1 MTTETA
7 VLDSVDIFADEVLE
21 NPYEAYGR
29 LRDQAAAVYI
39 PARDLWAV
47 TRYEAVREALG
58 DPGTFSSTAVAFNPQ
73 MNEVLKGTTL
83 ATDPPD
89 HQHLRKVLSQN
100 LSPRALRSVKADIE
114 TKADTM
120 VRELAERDEFDGMQD
135 LARALPLNV
144 VVDMIGIKDPE
155 IRAKILTWG
164 EAAFNLLGPMNE
176 RAQASFPVAKELF
189 DWTHN
194 IQVSDLT
201 EGSMGHGIFAAAER
215 GDIAYESCGMI
226 IHQYVA
232 AGMDTTIASIG
243 NAIML
248 FAEHPEQYAKVRED
262 PALIPSAFNE
272 VLRMHSPLPATGR
285 KTMRDVEVDDVVIP
299 EGSQVALLLAG
310 GNRDERHYP
319 NADTFDVTRNPV
331 DHLTF
336 GYGIHGCAGQGL
348 ARLEA
353 YAAIGS
359 LAKYIKSYSVGDFT
373 RKITNTTRSY
383 ESILVT
389 DIVRA

>member
-1 MTTETA
+1 M
-7 VLDSVDIFADEVLE
+7 
-21 NPYEAYGR
+21 
-29 LRDQAAAVYI
+29 
-39 PARDLWAV
+39 
-47 TRYEAVREALG
+47 
-58 DPGTFSSTAVAFNPQ
+58 AFNPQ

-114 TKADTM
+114 AKADTM

-226 IHQYVA
+226 ITSTWPRA
-232 AGMDTTIASIG
+232 WTPRSPRSAT
-243 NAIML
+243 
-248 FAEHPEQYAKVRED
+248 
-262 PALIPSAFNE
+262 PSCC
-272 VLRMHSPLPATGR
+272 SP
-285 KTMRDVEVDDVVIP
+285 
-299 EGSQVALLLAG
+299 S
-310 GNRDERHYP
+310 
-319 NADTFDVTRNPV
+319 
-331 DHLTF
+331 
-336 GYGIHGCAGQGL
+336 
-348 ARLEA
+348 
-353 YAAIGS
+353 
-359 LAKYIKSYSVGDFT
+359 
-373 RKITNTTRSY
+373 TRS
-383 ESILVT
+383 STRRFARIPPWFLPRST
-389 DIVRA
+389 RCCACTPRCPPRAARRCGTSKWTTS